1 MKSLGI
7 EERIRE
13 HVAKKI
19 RADPIHTNRAS
30 EIGHDCL
37 RYLVYLRTENTN
49 RLLHDATLELIF
61 REGKL
66 HEPAIIRSIEDAG
79 IAVIEQQRAFKDD
92 DLNITGHIDGKMIEN
107 GRVIPFDAKT
117 ASHHIFERLVS
128 ATDVIEAMLHAKEPW
143 LRKYPAQI
151 TCYLALDKG
160 AKDEGAFVFKN
171 KVTGRIVDRIVEFD
185 ERYWEA
191 LKMRA
196 EAVNFHVSSKTL
208 PGRID
213 DERICTVCAFRHMCL
228 PDVDFGDEVD
238 FVRELEDLLERR
250 EELRRQK
257 KAAAWLRELEA
268 VEEQVKA
275 MVAGRNKVIAGRW
288 RGTATEVN
296 VKERVTKAFSYQRWN
311 WKKADETS

>member
-7 EERIRE
+7 EE
-13 HVAKKI
+13 KI
-19 RADPIHTNRAS
+19 RATVTKEIRAYPVHVNRAS

-37 RYLVYLRTENTN
+37 RYLVYLRTENDK

-61 REGKL
+61 REGRL
-66 HEPAIIRSIEDAG
+66 HEPAVMRLLEDAG
-79 IAVIEQQRAFKDD
+79 FTVIEQQRAFVDHERK
-92 DLNITGHIDGKMIEN
+92 LSGHIDGKILVHGKGWPIE
-107 GRVIPFDAKT
+107 IK
-117 ASHHIFERLVS
+117 SCSQHIFARILS
-128 ATDVIEAMLHAKEPW
+128 WNDLMDGLHGAREPW

-151 TCYLALDKG
+151 TCYLALDK
-160 AKDEGAFVFKN
+160 AERREAVFVFKN
-171 KVTGRIVDRIVEFD
+171 KVTGRIIDRVVEFD
-185 ERYWEA
+185 RAYWEA

-196 EAVNFHVSSKTL
+196 EAVNFHVDSKTM

-213 DERICTVCAFRHMCL
+213 NDRICTECAFRHMCL

-257 KAAAWLRELEA
+257 KAAAWLQELEA

-275 MVAGRNKVIAGRW
+275 MVTGRNKVIAGRW
-288 RGTATEVN
+288 RGIATEVN
-296 VKERVTKAFSYQRWN
+296 VKERVAKAVSYQRWN
-311 WKKADETS
+311 WKRADETS